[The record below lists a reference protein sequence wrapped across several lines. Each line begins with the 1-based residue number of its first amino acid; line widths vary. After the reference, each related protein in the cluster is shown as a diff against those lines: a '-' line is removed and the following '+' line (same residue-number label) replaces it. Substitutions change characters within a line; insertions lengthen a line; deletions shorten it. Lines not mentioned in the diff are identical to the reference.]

1 MRRNV
6 DSGVERRNLSVIEIE
21 KINDFNYVFLT
32 FLIKEGSSFKSLLQK
47 TRRFLAIADRRIA
60 AFSVYGLILRTS
72 DSLYIRKVHRYSLI
86 IAILAK
92 LVF

>member
-21 KINDFNYVFLT
+21 KINDLNYVFLT
-32 FLIKEGSSFKSLLQK
+32 FLIKEGSSVKSLLQK

-60 AFSVYGLILRTS
+60 AFSDYGLR
-72 DSLYIRKVHRYSLI
+72 
-86 IAILAK
+86 
-92 LVF
+92 